1 MAYQWTQ
8 DWAVGVDQI
17 DRQHQELFT
26 RINALLAAMSQGKG
40 REEVGKTVSFLESY
54 IDTHFRAEEKLMA
67 SRAYPSIESHKA
79 LHAAFVKDFAT
90 LKQSLATPGDATALT
105 LQVQRR
111 VGDWLVNHIGKVDK
125 VLGKFLSSAPA
136 R

>member
-17 DRQHQELFT
+17 DRQHQELVA
-26 RINALLAAMSQGKG
+26 RVNALLAAMSQGKG
-40 REEVGKTVSFLESY
+40 RDEVGRTISFLESY
-54 IDTHFRAEEKLMA
+54 VSTHFGAEEKLMA

-79 LHAAFVKDFAT
+79 LHAAFVNDFLA
-90 LKQSLATPGDATALT
+90 LKQSLLAGGDSTALT

-111 VGDWLVNHIGKVDK
+111 VGDWLINHIGKVDK
-125 VLGKFLSSAPA
+125 LLGQFLSAAPA